1 VLSDFEILE
10 SLRIGKIKIEPKD
23 IDACLNPAGYDLRCY
38 KTVILKPES
47 YELVASLEKVELG
60 LNIVAFMHIRSSLA
74 REGIIGS
81 FAVVDPGF
89 RGQLTLNLQNT
100 SNKQIILNQG
110 ERIVQIVFHHLGK
123 VAKKGYNGSYQDSK
137 DIVLSKRNKG

>member
-1 VLSDFEILE
+1 MMNEI
-10 SLRIGKIKIEPKD
+10 IDIADKD
-23 IDACLNPAGYDLRCY
+23 IKSIMTPR
-38 KTVILKPES
+38 
-47 YELVASLEKVELG
+47 

-100 SNKQIILNQG
+100 SDKQIILNQG